1 MCNSYRK
8 KDCSKGEVNVVK
20 ITQIKQQKMKNNV
33 NIAGFYCLVS
43 KI

>member
-20 ITQIKQQKMKNNV
+20 ITQIKQQKMKKNV